1 MVGCWRKRI
10 HRRVTLKAVMT
21 MIIRLVRG
29 VERDATGRVAALCS
43 RGHQWSP
50 RTVSDVVED
59 IESGQYRY
67 AVALPPGDDTTVFV
81 VRPRG
86 DLPHLRTGPDGSSA
100 DNLAALPACDQA
112 ADEGDEQWQ
121 PPVRRNIAE
130 VDQED
135 RDRLRDAILALL
147 ARFSSAGDPV
157 NLWFKQDQIH
167 QATHVHSQPSFLPW
181 HRELVNRFEEMLQ
194 QVDPGVA
201 LHYWDWT
208 TDPRHTP
215 DGHGGFVDLMSSD
228 FMGSPKGLLGPPLG
242 ACYDEAQPL
251 GMARDEKVARA
262 TNALFNASRPPRKVV
277 RALVSSGRTP
287 HNARISDYDL
297 SRFPADHRPRDDD
310 QVRVK
315 NDEDL
320 LWPAFQVKRSLEFEY
335 LWNSLNI
342 AHGWAHAYLGGDI
355 GQNPGSPD
363 ARHTSFRDPFVFL
376 LHSNLDRLLASWQL
390 RPDKFDQ
397 RTWSPRLDPAEIY
410 GGLARGEGEF
420 VADGDD
426 HRPFLRSEA
435 QKELTEAMA
444 PWNGTGGIKPWE
456 DDPIHRTPQDPEVV
470 RPPLYDR
477 YTWQESGLCMSWP
490 AVLLGKKL
498 SKGDVI
504 QASVTLD
511 AVSADNV
518 EFVLT
523 SGPRVHAWK
532 GLRVS
537 DGEEPE
543 TSWLI
548 ETDGDKK
555 SDSIT
560 LWAQQVHNGQA
571 LVFHHWHG
579 GVLGIG
585 AGKRVHYR
593 LGDLGWIQPG
603 SRVAFTW
610 LRD

>member
-1 MVGCWRKRI
+1 
-10 HRRVTLKAVMT
+10 

-29 VERDATGRVAALCS
+29 IERDAAGRVAAVCS
-43 RGHQWSP
+43 PGHQWSP

-67 AVALPPGDDTTVFV
+67 AVALPPDDDTTVFV
-81 VRPRG
+81 VRRRG
-86 DLPHLRTGPDGSSA
+86 DVPHLRTGPDGSSA
-100 DNLAALPACDQA
+100 DNLAALPACDEA
-112 ADEGDEQWQ
+112 SDEGDEQWQ

-135 RDRLRDAILALL
+135 RDRLRDAILALF
-147 ARFSSAGDPV
+147 ARFSSASDPV

-167 QATHVHSQPSFLPW
+167 QATHVHKQPSFLPW
-181 HRELVNRFEEMLQ
+181 HRELVNRFEELLQ

-215 DGHGGFVDLMSSD
+215 DGHRGFVDLMSSD
-228 FMGSPKGLLGPPLG
+228 FMGSPEGLLGPPLE
-242 ACYDEAQPL
+242 ACYDQAQKP
-251 GMARDEKVARA
+251 GMARDEKDARDSLA
-262 TNALFNASRPPRKVV
+262 PFFNATRPPRTVV
-277 RALVSSGRTP
+277 RHLVNSGRTP

-297 SRFPADHRPRDDD
+297 SHYQAEDRPRNDDD
-310 QVRVK
+310 VRVK
-315 NDEDL
+315 NDEDV
-320 LWPAFQVKRSLEFEY
+320 LWPAFQVKHSLEFEY
-335 LWNSLNI
+335 LWNSLTV

-355 GQNPGSPD
+355 GKDPGTTDSQ
-363 ARHTSFRDPFVFL
+363 HTSFRDPFVFL
-376 LHSNLDRLLASWQL
+376 LHSNLDRLWASWQL

-410 GGLARGEGEF
+410 GGLAQGEGEF
-420 VADGDD
+420 AGAKDNE
-426 HRPFLRSEA
+426 RPYLRSQA
-435 QKELTEAMA
+435 QKELTEPMA
-444 PWNGTGGIKPWE
+444 PWNGKGETSSVSGIKPWV
-456 DDPIHRTPQDPEVV
+456 DHPIDRTAQDPEVV

-477 YTWQESGLCMSWP
+477 YTWQQSGLCMSWP
-490 AVLLGKKL
+490 AVLLAKKL
-498 SKGDVI
+498 SQGDVI

-523 SGPRVHAWK
+523 SGPRVHVWK

-537 DGEEPE
+537 DGEDPE

-560 LWAQQVHNGQA
+560 LWAQQVHNGQE
-571 LVFHHWHG
+571 LIFHHWYG

-585 AGKRVHYR
+585 AGRRVHYR
-593 LGDLGWIQPG
+593 LGDLGWMQPG
-603 SRVAFTW
+603 SRVTFTW